1 MKEQRKQKR
10 YPLNKT
16 TQAINMLDGRSLG
29 ILINISAGGFM
40 TMCGENSPKRGDILQ
55 LHLLD
60 AREKSLDITAGAT
73 CVWQEEAH
81 ASNSYWC
88 GFKFID
94 VSPDTLEVLNAF
106 LRDLEENN

>member
-1 MKEQRKQKR
+1 MRAFTQ
-10 YPLNKT
+10 PLT
-16 TQAINMLDGRSLG
+16 
-29 ILINISAGGFM
+29 
-40 TMCGENSPKRGDILQ
+40 
-55 LHLLD
+55 
-60 AREKSLDITAGAT
+60 REKSLDITAGAT

-88 GFKFID
+88 SFKFID

>member
-1 MKEQRKQKR
+1 MKDKRKQKR
-10 YPLNKT
+10 YALNKT
-16 TQAINMLDGRSLG
+16 IQAINMLDGRSLG

-40 TMCGENSPKRGDILQ
+40 TMCGENSPRSGDILQ

-60 AREKSLDITAGAT
+60 PKEKSLDITAGAT

-94 VSPDTLEVLNAF
+94 VAPETREILNDFLEKLA
-106 LRDLEENN
+106 DST